1 MLVHTRWFSRKTL
14 LSLMSSACL
23 LRRTSISSQ
32 AFLFATKPRTSTTIT
47 TAAAPQALANIM
59 GKQHSS
65 ATAPAP
71 SRRASGGALCSTD
84 RHLLS
89 VPTKP
94 RQLPRPRLPHLLASA
109 SSSSS
114 SSSSPPPDH
123 DSSPQTGAAP
133 AASALTAADSS
144 GGGGQGFGG
153 SPVAKKNG
161 QEQQQQQHKRPTQ
174 QQMRP
179 RPKAPPRGNN
189 LLVVGLGNPGDKYKM
204 TRHNAGFLVAEE
216 LARRYGGTLKIKT
229 AFQGEYCSVTVKGKS
244 VGILRP
250 ITYMNNSGMSARK
263 VVDLFKLPTN
273 AAIVLVDE
281 VALDFGQL
289 RLKGKGG
296 AGGHNGL
303 KSMQAHLKTPEYT
316 RLRIGVGASKF
327 SEVLSDHV
335 LGEFTRTER
344 KELDSIIADACDAVE
359 YWIEEDDM
367 AKVMTRFNSPR

>member
-71 SRRASGGALCSTD
+71 SRRASGRALCSTD

-133 AASALTAADSS
+133 AASAVTAADSS

-161 QEQQQQQHKRPTQ
+161 QEQQQQQHKRPKQ

-229 AFQGEYCSVTVKGKS
+229 AFQVCTGMFVCAWWWSGDGLVRAIAGSTDVDDPFFWCHVQFSYGNSCSGRACKVDQYWHANIHVPVS
-244 VGILRP
+244 VLTSKAAQNLR
-250 ITYMNNSGMSARK
+250 SAHHPGCPPLL
-263 VVDLFKLPTN
+263 VV
-273 AAIVLVDE
+273 
-281 VALDFGQL
+281 
-289 RLKGKGG
+289 R
-296 AGGHNGL
+296 
-303 KSMQAHLKTPEYT
+303 
-316 RLRIGVGASKF
+316 VGA
-327 SEVLSDHV
+327 
-335 LGEFTRTER
+335 
-344 KELDSIIADACDAVE
+344 
-359 YWIEEDDM
+359 
-367 AKVMTRFNSPR
+367 